1 MITHYNIP
9 PPGQMECKEMETI
22 EKRRRKWNQE
32 KWVYEGRELSLTV
45 LKLARVGCW
54 KLLVLT

>member
-1 MITHYNIP
+1 
-9 PPGQMECKEMETI
+9 MECKEMETI

-32 KWVYEGRELSLTV
+32 QWVYEGRELSLTV